1 MKNFFQWTMFHQK
14 KNLTYMFREAMP
26 LAKLDMYCLLP
37 EVKYFVKNNIHLFS
51 LKDMMIHELSKD

>member
-1 MKNFFQWTMFHQK
+1 MKNFFQRTMFHQK
-14 KNLTYMFREAMP
+14 KTHMFREAMP

-37 EVKYFVKNNIHLFS
+37 EVKYFVKNNIHLFN